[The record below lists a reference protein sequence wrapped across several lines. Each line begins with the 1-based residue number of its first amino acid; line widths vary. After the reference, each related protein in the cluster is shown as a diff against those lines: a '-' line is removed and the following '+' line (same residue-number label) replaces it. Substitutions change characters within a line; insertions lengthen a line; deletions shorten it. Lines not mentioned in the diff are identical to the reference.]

1 LYLAG
6 ATRPDISF
14 AVSKLS
20 RFTSNPGKDH
30 WDALERVL
38 RYLRGTIEYGI
49 HYTGYPSVLEG
60 YSDSNWI
67 SDADAIKATS
77 GYVFTLAGAAVTWRS
92 CKQTI
97 LTRST
102 MEAELVALDT
112 ATIEAEWL
120 RALLMDLPL
129 VEKPVPAIL
138 MYCDN
143 QTVLIKVTS
152 TKDNSK
158 SSRHVKR
165 RLKSVRKLK
174 NSGVIAVNYI
184 RSEKNLTDPFTK
196 GLSWTT
202 ISVAN
207 MDMGL
212 RPI

>member
-1 LYLAG
+1 MYLAG

-14 AVSKLS
+14 ALSKLS

-143 QTVLIKVTS
+143 QTVLIKVMS

-174 NSGVIAVNYI
+174 NSRVIAVNYI

>member
-1 LYLAG
+1 M
-6 ATRPDISF
+6 
-14 AVSKLS
+14 
-20 RFTSNPGKDH
+20 
-30 WDALERVL
+30 VL
-38 RYLRGTIEYGI
+38 Q
-49 HYTGYPSVLEG
+49 
-60 YSDSNWI
+60 
-67 SDADAIKATS
+67 
-77 GYVFTLAGAAVTWRS
+77 RS

-102 MEAELVALDT
+102 MEPKLVALDT
-112 ATIEAEWL
+112 ATVEAEWL
-120 RALLMDLPL
+120 RELLMDLPL
-129 VEKPVPAIL
+129 VEKPVPVIL

-143 QTVLIKVTS
+143 QTVLIKVMS

-184 RSEKNLTDPFTK
+184 RSEKNLADPFIK
-196 GLSWTT
+196 GLARTA

>member
-1 LYLAG
+1 
-6 ATRPDISF
+6 
-14 AVSKLS
+14 
-20 RFTSNPGKDH
+20 
-30 WDALERVL
+30 
-38 RYLRGTIEYGI
+38 
-49 HYTGYPSVLEG
+49 
-60 YSDSNWI
+60 
-67 SDADAIKATS
+67 
-77 GYVFTLAGAAVTWRS
+77 
-92 CKQTI
+92 
-97 LTRST
+97 

-112 ATIEAEWL
+112 ATIEAKWL

-174 NSGVIAVNYI
+174 NSGVITVNYI
-184 RSEKNLTDPFTK
+184 RSEKNLADPFTK
-196 GLSWTT
+196 GLARTA
-202 ISVAN
+202 ISLAN